1 MQKAWK
7 FMVVVLLLAVVFGPA
22 GCAAG
27 AAKGVKVALV
37 YPMTGPVPTYG
48 QSSKEGSE
56 LAINE
61 WNEAGGLLGEEIAWV
76 LADSGCDGAT
86 ATDAAN
92 KVIDQDK
99 VKFIIGAVCSS
110 ASIPISEVSNPKK
123 VLQISP
129 TSTNPKVTIGKPYTF
144 RACFLDPF
152 QGGVV
157 ATFAGED
164 LGATTAAVMYDKGN
178 DYVMGLAE
186 YFKAAFEARGGK
198 VVVYEAYTEAD
209 TDFSAILSKVADA
222 NPDVLFLPD
231 YYNKVNLIGK
241 QAKEKGITATLLGGD
256 GWDSADLD
264 YSAVEG
270 GYHSNHYSPAD
281 PRAVVTNFLTKY
293 QAEYGKAP
301 DALAVLAYDATN
313 VLFEAIKEAGTT
325 DTEKVRDTL
334 AAIEFEGVAGM
345 ITFNEEG
352 DPIKTAAINQVT
364 ADEIVF
370 IKWVSP

>member
-1 MQKAWK
+1 VKKLWM
-7 FMVVVLLLAVVFGPA
+7 FTSVTLILVFTLLVA
-22 GCAAG
+22 GCAG
-27 AAKGVKVALV
+27 GAKGVKLALL

-48 QSSKEGSE
+48 QSSQEGSE
-56 LAINE
+56 LAIQQ
-61 WNEAGGLLGEEIAWV
+61 WNDAGGLLGGDIEWV
-76 LADSGCDGAT
+76 VADTGCDGAT

-99 VKFIIGAVCSS
+99 VKFIVGAVCSS
-110 ASIPISEVSNPKK
+110 ASIPISEISNPKK

-129 TSTNPKVTIGKPYTF
+129 TSTNPQVTIGKPYTF

-157 ATFAGED
+157 ASFAIED
-164 LGATTAAVMYDKGN
+164 LKATTAAVMYDKGN
-178 DYVMGLAE
+178 DYVLGLAG
-186 YFKAAFEARGGK
+186 YFQDAFEARGGT
-198 VVVYEAYTEAD
+198 VLVYEAYTEAD

-231 YYNKVNLIGK
+231 YYSKVNLIGK
-241 QAKEKGITATLLGGD
+241 QAKEKGISAVMLGGD

-264 YSAVEG
+264 WSAVEG

-281 PRAVVTNFLTKY
+281 PRAVVTGFLRDYEAK
-293 QAEYGKAP
+293 YGKAP
-301 DALAVLAYDATN
+301 DALAVLAFDATN
-313 VLFEAIKEAGTT
+313 VLLEAIKQADTT

-334 AAIEFEGVAGM
+334 AAIEFEGVAGV
-345 ITFNEEG
+345 ITFNAEG

-364 ADEIVF
+364 ADGIKFV
-370 IKWVSP
+370 KWVRP

>member
-1 MQKAWK
+1 MRKVWK
-7 FMVVVLLLAVVFGPA
+7 HIALALALLAVLGSS
-22 GCAAG
+22 GCAGAG
-27 AAKGVKVALV
+27 KGVKIALI

-48 QSSKEGSE
+48 QSSTEGSE
-56 LAINE
+56 LAIKE
-61 WNEAGGLLGEEIAWV
+61 WNEKGGLLGSDIEWV

-92 KVIDQDK
+92 KVIDQDQ
-99 VKFIIGAVCSS
+99 VKFIVGAVCSS
-110 ASIPISEVSNPKK
+110 ASIPISEVSNPKQ

-152 QGGVV
+152 QGG
-157 ATFAGED
+157 ALASFARED
-164 LGATTAAVMYDKGN
+164 LGAATAAVMYDKGN

-186 YFKAAFEARGGK
+186 YFQEAFEARGGK
-198 VVVYEAYTEAD
+198 VVVYEAYTADD

-222 NPDVLFLPD
+222 TPDILFLPD

-264 YSAVEG
+264 MTAVDG
-270 GYHSNHYSPAD
+270 GYHSNHYSAAD
-281 PRAVVTNFLTKY
+281 PRAVVTSFLGNYKD
-293 QAEYGKAP
+293 EYGKAP
-301 DALAVLAYDATN
+301 DALAVLAYDAAN
-313 VLFEAIKEAGTT
+313 VLFEAIKQAGTN
-325 DTEKVRDTL
+325 DPEKVRDAL
-334 AAIEFEGVAGM
+334 AGIEFEGVAGV

-364 ADEIVF
+364 GGEFEFV
-370 IKWVSP
+370 KWIAP

>member
-1 MQKAWK
+1 MRKVWK
-7 FMVVVLLLAVVFGPA
+7 HIALALALLAVLGSA
-22 GCAAG
+22 GCAGAG
-27 AAKGVKVALV
+27 KGVKIALV

-56 LAINE
+56 LAIKE
-61 WNEAGGLLGEEIAWV
+61 WNEKGGLLDSDIEWV

-92 KVIDQDK
+92 KVIDQDQ
-99 VKFIIGAVCSS
+99 VKFIVGAVCSS
-110 ASIPISEVSNPKK
+110 ASIPISEVANPKQ

-129 TSTNPKVTIGKPYTF
+129 TSTNPKVTIGKPYVF

-152 QGGVV
+152 QGG
-157 ATFAGED
+157 ALASFARED
-164 LGATTAAVMYDKGN
+164 LSASTAAVMYDKGN

-186 YFKAAFEARGGK
+186 YFKEAFEARGGK
-198 VVVYEAYTEAD
+198 VVVYEAYTADD

-222 NPDVLFLPD
+222 APDILFLPD

-241 QAKEKGITATLLGGD
+241 QAQEKGITATFLGGD

-264 YSAVEG
+264 MSAVDG
-270 GYHSNHYSPAD
+270 GYHSNHYSAAD
-281 PRAVVTNFLTKY
+281 PRAVVTDFLANY
-293 QAEYGKAP
+293 RAEYGKAP

-313 VLFEAIKEAGTT
+313 VLFEAIKQAGTN
-325 DTEKVRDTL
+325 DPVKVRDAL
-334 AAIEFEGVAGM
+334 AGIEFEGVAGV

-364 ADEIVF
+364 GGEFQFV
-370 IKWVSP
+370 KWIAP